1 MKSSKRSLA
10 ATAEEKAK
18 SRDAAVKKLAERK
31 LKDVLRYFLEHQ
43 STVTQRAILASS
55 SLYTLVTSANQ
66 GGKTTVA
73 VADCAAVLRGIHPYK
88 KWFGPVNIVIV
99 VPSRAQAAGIWG
111 ERLLNKSGIACSVTD
126 EDGKAID
133 LSEQPLIPAHEIEH
147 IDWAHSPQGK
157 YPGIGRM
164 KNGSTF
170 IFVLSGDPNSW
181 KRLQGLPKDWVYRD
195 EAVGGESL
203 GNEILPR
210 LIKAQT
216 SVAKG
221 ERPWGG
227 GITWVATA
235 TLVNTEF
242 QAYKKRCEEGAD
254 QHAIFW
260 IDPQENPAV
269 SMDVRK
275 QMAGSMTE
283 EEAQVRMYGTADAI
297 HDVLI
302 YRNQWNRDRHVL
314 KEVWDQDP
322 YDNIWLG
329 YDPGWKN
336 DYGLL
341 FMVQQQENPNQLRV
355 VQGYHGRKRTIDFI
369 ANQAALWINGRMLE
383 GMVFDIASKK
393 TEHSRGRNIS
403 DQMTE
408 MFDQMKVK
416 SYRGL
421 IFGRN
426 NYDDTIPLMQRYL
439 DPDPTNSLATPLL
452 VFDPP
457 TETNGLGDVI
467 EQMVSYRTKPGL
479 DSTRGT
485 NIYKHNDCFADVIR
499 YTVSRTPAF
508 ALRPRNVVHSYSM
521 SHGPSGPK
529 RAARPEELPITEDMD
544 PGMKTH
550 IMRLRESTRVMTTR
564 FAGGGMPVIGS
575 VPWNAF

>member
-1 MKSSKRSLA
+1 MNERIEA
-10 ATAEEKAK
+10 AK
-18 SRDAAVKKLAERK
+18 KKLAERK
-31 LKDVLRYFLEHQ
+31 SKDVLRYFLEKQ
-43 STVTQRAILASS
+43 ATLTQRAILASS
-55 SLYTLVTSANQ
+55 ALYTLVTSANQ

-111 ERLLNKSGIACSVTD
+111 DRLLNKSGIACKVTG
-126 EDGKAID
+126 EDGKEID

-157 YPGIGRM
+157 YPGIGRL

-195 EAVGGESL
+195 EAVGSESL

-216 SVAKG
+216 SVANG

-242 QAYKKRCEEGAD
+242 QSYKKRCEEGAD

-275 QMAGSMTE
+275 QMAGSMTD
-283 EEAQVRMYGTADAI
+283 EEAQVRMFGTADAI
-297 HDVLI
+297 HDILI
-302 YRNQWNRDRHVL
+302 YKNQWNSDRHVL
-314 KEVWDQDP
+314 KEPWDHDP
-322 YDNIWLG
+322 YDNIWLTW
-329 YDPGWKN
+329 DPGW
-336 DYGLL
+336 DHPYGLL
-341 FMVQQQENPNQLRV
+341 FLVQQQENPNQLRA
-355 VQGYHGRKRTIDFI
+355 VQAFTGRRLTLDHI
-369 ANQAALWINGRMLE
+369 ANQAATWLNGRMLE

-393 TEHSRGRNIS
+393 TEHSRGKNLC
-403 DQMTE
+403 DQMQTLLE
-408 MFDQMKVK
+408 QMQVK

-426 NYDDTIPLMQRYL
+426 RYEDTIPLVQRYL
-439 DPDPTNSLATPLL
+439 DPDQTNPSATPLI

-457 TETNGLGDVI
+457 TDSNGIGGVV
-467 EQMVSYRTKPGL
+467 EQMASYRTKPGATN
-479 DSTRGT
+479 SARGY
-485 NIYKHNDCFADVIR
+485 NIHKEKDCFPDCVR
-499 YTVSRTPAF
+499 YIISRQPAF
-508 ALRPRNVVHSYSM
+508 ALRARNVSRSYGM
-521 SHGPSGPK
+521 SPGPTGPK
-529 RAARPEELPITEDMD
+529 RAVRPEEMPITEDMD
-544 PGMKTH
+544 PGMKLH
-550 IMRLRESTRVMTTR
+550 ITRLRESTRVMTTR
-564 FAGGGMPVIGS
+564 FVGGGMPVIS
-575 VPWNAF
+575 SAPWNAF